1 MKTIKAVVS
10 GKVQGVGYRMSTR
23 NRAKQ
28 LNLRGY
34 VQNLNNGNVEIV
46 ARGEDASVNSL
57 IEWAKSGPSSAVVD
71 NLEIE
76 VVSENLEEFE
86 DFTIRQV

>member
-23 NRAKQ
+23 DRAKQ
-28 LNLRGY
+28 LNVRGY
-34 VQNLNNGNVEIV
+34 VQNLNDGNVVIV
-46 ARGEDASVNSL
+46 ARGEVASVNSL
-57 IEWAKSGPSSAVVD
+57 IKWARSGPSSAVVN

-76 VVSENLEEFE
+76 FLSDNLEEFE
-86 DFTIRQV
+86 DFTIRR

>member
-23 NRAKQ
+23 DRAKQ
-28 LNLRGY
+28 LNVRGY
-34 VQNLNNGNVEIV
+34 VQNLNDGNVVIV
-46 ARGEDASVNSL
+46 ARGEAASVNSL
-57 IEWAKSGPSSAVVD
+57 IEWARSGPSSAVVD

-76 VVSENLEEFE
+76 VLSDNLEEFE
-86 DFTIRQV
+86 DFTIRQ

>member
-57 IEWAKSGPSSAVVD
+57 IEWAKSGPPSAVVD

-76 VVSENLEEFE
+76 VLSENLEEFE
-86 DFTIRQV
+86 DFTIRQ

>member
-86 DFTIRQV
+86 DFTIRQ

>member
-34 VQNLNNGNVEIV
+34 VQNLSNGNVAIV

-57 IEWAKSGPSSAVVD
+57 IEWAKSGSPSAVVD

-76 VVSENLEEFE
+76 VLSDNLEEFE
-86 DFTIRQV
+86 DFTIRQ